1 MPGGVHFRHYHY
13 FVHWTYRIHNP
24 TSNLRGGEFF
34 ASMIKFRYI
43 PNIIIKN
50 TLHILDLTAISMKSR
65 VRFVRLQSYSFITY
79 SIFVIFF
86 ENIPLSGI
94 IVSCNDK
101 FNNFTKNVP
110 IFTILEVESM
120 EMRSFVHSI

>member
-1 MPGGVHFRHYHY
+1 MPGGVYIHHHHY
-13 FVHWTYRIHNP
+13 FVHWTHWIHNP
-24 TSNLRGGEFF
+24 ISNLRGGEFF
-34 ASMIKFRYI
+34 ASIIKFRYA
-43 PNIIIKN
+43 PNIVLKH
-50 TLHILDLTAISMKSR
+50 TFHILNLTAISMKFR

-86 ENIPLSGI
+86 ENILLSGI

-110 IFTILEVESM
+110 IFTILEVETM